1 LHIYPSTAYGSD
13 VYSFECEDKYNFMSF
28 GGQVGNIYNMVD
40 LDLATG
46 DYIMCGANKLRNND
60 NTGYYSSFVQSVT
73 QGHAV

>member
-1 LHIYPSTAYGSD
+1 
-13 VYSFECEDKYNFMSF
+13 MSF
-28 GGQVGNIYNMVD
+28 GDQVGNIYSMVD
-40 LDLATG
+40 MDLSTG